1 MKFLSSRD
9 LRNRPGAIREMLEE
23 DDVVLTAN
31 GKPFAIIVRVDEGEI
46 ERTAAALRRA
56 RAQLAISRM
65 RGTAAT
71 EGLSGLSP
79 RGIEAE
85 IRAARAAR
93 R

>member
-1 MKFLSSRD
+1 
-9 LRNRPGAIREMLEE
+9 MLDE

-65 RGTAAT
+65 RGTAAA